1 MMIDKIG
8 GVNPL
13 NNVQNAHRINEQGA
27 PKVGND
33 SISVSDEAKRMAA
46 LYYMNKVSAETPDV
60 RSDRVAAVKE
70 KIKDPSYLNNAVI
83 DSAADRIMT
92 SFGL

>member
-13 NNVQNAHRINEQGA
+13 NNVQNSHRINEQGS
-27 PKVGND
+27 PKVGSD

-46 LYYMNKVSAETPDV
+46 LYYANKVSAETPDV
-60 RSDRVAAVKE
+60 RSDRIAAVKE
-70 KIKDPSYLNNAVI
+70 KIKDPSYLSNAVI

>member
-1 MMIDKIG
+1 
-8 GVNPL
+8 
-13 NNVQNAHRINEQGA
+13 
-27 PKVGND
+27 
-33 SISVSDEAKRMAA
+33 MAA
-46 LYYMNKVSAETPDV
+46 LYYANKVSAETPDV
-60 RSDRVAAVKE
+60 RSDRIAAVKE

>member
-46 LYYMNKVSAETPDV
+46 LYYMNKVSAE
-60 RSDRVAAVKE
+60 
-70 KIKDPSYLNNAVI
+70 
-83 DSAADRIMT
+83 
-92 SFGL
+92 